1 MVWLTVVQGRMMERR
16 GKERE
21 REGKGGR
28 EKESR
33 EITRRAFAC
42 IRAGEREEICLH
54 AAGWKRKK
62 ERTAF

>member
-1 MVWLTVVQGRMMERR
+1 MMERR

-21 REGKGGR
+21 REGKGGK

-42 IRAGEREEICLH
+42 MRAGERREEKSACTQ
-54 AAGWKRKK
+54 GGK

>member
-21 REGKGGR
+21 REGKGGK

-42 IRAGEREEICLH
+42 MRAGERREEKSACTQ
-54 AAGWKRKK
+54 GGK